1 MDKNPILYRAYVV
14 EREDWQYTNKQV
26 LILPGNETGV
36 YE

>member
-1 MDKNPILYRAYVV
+1 MDTNPLLSRACVV
-14 EREDWQYTNKQV
+14 VGEDWQYTNKQV